1 MPFLAFLLRAI
12 LLSLPFLII
21 DATSQLLNARAEANR
36 ELERLTRERDACK
49 DLAKLTKDKCYKFQD
64 EIKALDEEIESLYN
78 QGKALTDECQS
89 KLSKLGQLK
98 AQKAPLDSIVSKS
111 LENASMIERQCSN
124 IKIGTITAAQCAVKK
139 LAWYN
144 AYKFINLKVL
154 LYRANIIASV
164 ISIYELIRALINW
177 YQSQP
182 SETAKDEVASLRK
195 AIIDSPNEDSEECY
209 DTTSMESLMLNIL
222 NNI

>member
-49 DLAKLTKDKCYKFQD
+49 DLANLTKDKCYKFED
-64 EIKALDEEIESLYN
+64 EIKALDEEIESLYK
-78 QGKALTDECQS
+78 QGKSLTDECQS
-89 KLSKLGQLK
+89 KLSKLGELK

-111 LENASMIERQCSN
+111 LEDASLIERKCVN
-124 IKIGTITAAQCAVKK
+124 IKVGTIYAAQCAAKK

-195 AIIDSPNEDSEECY
+195 AIIDSPNKDSEECY
-209 DTTSMESLMLNIL
+209 DTPSMESLMLNIL